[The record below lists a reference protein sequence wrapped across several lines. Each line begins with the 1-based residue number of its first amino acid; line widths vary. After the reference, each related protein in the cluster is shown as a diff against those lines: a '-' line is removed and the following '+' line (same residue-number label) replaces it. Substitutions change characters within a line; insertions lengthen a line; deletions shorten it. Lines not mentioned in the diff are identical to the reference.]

1 MLNYLWNKFEIYNG
15 IFCTEKLAKLL
26 SGFNHILLIKSET
39 LVYIKSIFIT
49 FVAIN
54 IAKS

>member
-1 MLNYLWNKFEIYNG
+1 MLNKFEIYNG
-15 IFCTEKLAKLL
+15 IFCIEKLAKLL